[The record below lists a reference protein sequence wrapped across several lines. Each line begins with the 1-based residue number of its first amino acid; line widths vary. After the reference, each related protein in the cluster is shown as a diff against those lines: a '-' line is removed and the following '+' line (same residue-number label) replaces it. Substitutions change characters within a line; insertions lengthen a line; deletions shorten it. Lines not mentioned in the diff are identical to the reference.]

1 MGKLKLTN
9 WGVKGY
15 SVKRRGKAPRMTIR
29 SRHGLDGAGRGGVD
43 GAPKGGLDG
52 AGKHGLDGKR
62 IKLPK
67 FKLAR
72 INA

>member
-1 MGKLKLTN
+1 
-9 WGVKGY
+9 
-15 SVKRRGKAPRMTIR
+15 MTIR
-29 SRHGLDGAGRGGVD
+29 SKHGLDGAGRGGVD